1 MMTVACE
8 DDFKTGYGNVGEGMS
23 QLDVTVDFDVMNSV
37 TLNSRSA
44 VGSGTTMDG
53 ISSFYMVI
61 YNEDITKTFVNGQT
75 YKCIKVFSNGSAAVS
90 TDPDCAFSDVK
101 YSLEDNR
108 LPSESELQNNQT
120 GRLTFKLQIPSDRYR
135 VYGVANV
142 PNLEDYDLSTPDK
155 LKSIER
161 TWIKNDEVDLLAN
174 SEMFGIF
181 SVAPNREAP
190 EQAIPLQSGGA
201 TMHCWL
207 KRLASK
213 LTVSFD
219 GSDLFDDVQIFITDI
234 KVHDIAK
241 KCQLGNPNTPGLDL
255 TSDTPGKMHPAAGT
269 IRYDLENG
277 LIEDGGTIQVQ
288 PLPEDFNPMLI
299 DPNAYIHVCNNSHPY
314 NSKGEN
320 GTDISIRDN
329 RHKTDAQSFFF
340 YENRQGTGDSKFQDA
355 NGDGQIDTPNWAEV
369 DGDEGWKDKKP
380 YGTWVEVSGFYRCTT
395 AAMGS
400 NPHLGHGPIK
410 YRFMLG
416 ENIENDYN
424 VNRNTHYKLTL
435 KFKGYGNDA
444 DWHIEYN
451 EEPGISA
458 KSPVYISY
466 LYNKKM
472 MLPVKIKGKLAE
484 PYLYAT
490 IVGTDNLPS
499 TFPAVDPS
507 QLTDQTWWRPWGD
520 GTKDFPNPKS
530 ETDKNGRPV
539 YYDGYINGTYVKD
552 NITYSLPDGPWN
564 SFLTLREAKTVRI
577 AAPCSDGKPSY
588 SFPRYTDYNRTYFRT
603 MKSGYARYNIVTP
616 RTDGHDEESVGGTN
630 TVGIYTSEAL
640 KSGGETVGYV
650 ANIPLYT
657 RAKELITSTGF
668 TGNNPYS
675 AYPRRMRVRFSVRLY
690 NPQGQPEWYH
700 TYVDVIQVRRLEN
713 PKGVWRRAGSTEGF
727 HVRLMRMMDIDG
739 ENDYQAFKSEGKW
752 SAEVVGDP
760 IITLSTTTEGNGNN
774 APMSYV
780 RHIEG
785 ETDHFIDFQINFT
798 GAIGCAGVK
807 VRYHNYTC
815 EHDIFCREGY
825 DPIALAEGSYTHW
838 QANTTTP
845 YRKWS
850 TFNVYSFDKDG
861 KPEYG
866 ASPLDPGSLFRRGS
880 YTAVLSSNDT
890 QYPFPK
896 VSILSNAPNYL
907 PQLGNDPS
915 KGLFDV
921 LAKGATSVSQSK
933 WADIASESDVYNTW
947 TIGGTEKIASIND
960 FYTLANPGNPN
971 NPQLDL
977 NFQIKK
983 AYGIVYADGAIDTQ
997 SSVAMAH
1004 GYTHEDGANSPKGMR
1019 GVIVYNMNDL
1029 RQIFLPM
1036 GASGYGRRK
1045 GLSGWNASP
1054 SDVTGTLRYA
1064 SRAYYYD
1071 LLSSDITNTLQFAPL
1086 FYDLFRR
1093 PGAVYWCRD
1102 RIDTPASGSVGIY
1115 KSSAFDINYF
1125 TMGFEG
1131 FDNGSANKNTNAGG
1145 VDKAYNSDALYIRT
1159 VSD

>member
-255 TSDTPGKMHPAAGT
+255 TSDTPGKMHPAACT

-416 ENIENDYN
+416 EDIENDYN

-444 DWHIEYN
+444 DWHIQYN
-451 EEPGISA
+451 EKPGISA

-466 LYNKKM
+466 LYNKRM
-472 MLPVKIKGKLAE
+472 MLPVKIKGRLASN
-484 PYLYAT
+484 YLYAY
-490 IVGTDNLPS
+490 IIGTDNLPKD
-499 TFPAVDPS
+499 FPAVDKS
-507 QLTDQTWWRPWGD
+507 QETDQTWWRPWGD
-520 GTKDFPNPKS
+520 NSPNFPDPKN
-530 ETDKNGRPV
+530 ETDNNGKPI
-539 YYDGYINGTYVKD
+539 YFNGYINSGEW
-552 NITYSLPDGPWN
+552 PDGPWN
-564 SFLTLREAKTVRI
+564 SFLTLREVKTVRI
-577 AAPCSDGKPSY
+577 VDVNGVGRPSY
-588 SFPRYTDYNRTYFRT
+588 ADGRDSKYNRIYFQN
-603 MKSGYARYNIVTP
+603 MKSGFAKYNIVSP
-616 RTDGHDEESVGGTN
+616 RTDGHDEYSFEAGGTN
-630 TVGIYTSEAL
+630 PTGIYTSEPQI
-640 KSGGETVGYV
+640 SGDQTLGYV
-650 ANIPLYT
+650 VNIPLYT
-657 RAKELITSTGF
+657 RAKELLTSTGF
-668 TGNNPYS
+668 SGNNPYS
-675 AYPRRMRVRFSVRLY
+675 AYPRRMRVGLKVQLY
-690 NPQGQPEWYH
+690 NESGQPEWF
-700 TYVDVIQVRRLEN
+700 TSYVDVIQVRRLEN

-739 ENDYQAFKSEGKW
+739 KDDYQPFKSEGKW

-760 IITLSTTTEGNGNN
+760 IITLSTTADGSGDN
-774 APMSYV
+774 APMNRV

-785 ETDHFIDFQINFT
+785 ETDHYIDFQINFT
-798 GAIGCAGVK
+798 GASGCGGVK
-807 VRYHNYTC
+807 IRYHNYTC

-825 DPIALAEGSYTHW
+825 EPIALADGSYTHPL
-838 QANTTTP
+838 ANTTTP

-850 TFNVYSFDKDG
+850 TCNVYSFKSDG
-861 KPEYG
+861 TPEYG
-866 ASPLDPGSLFRRGS
+866 ESPLDPGSLFRRGS
-880 YTAVLSSNDT
+880 YTAILSTNET
-890 QYPFPK
+890 KYPFPAFHNI
-896 VSILSNAPNYL
+896 SPSNIPNNL
-907 PQLGNDPS
+907 PQTAGKDPS
-915 KGLFDV
+915 TGNLDV
-921 LAKGATSVSQSK
+921 LTKGSTTVTKST
-933 WADIASESDVYNTW
+933 WANISSESDAIYNDW
-947 TIGGTEKIASIND
+947 TIAGSERIATIED
-960 FYTLANPGNPN
+960 FYTLANPGDPTQ
-971 NPQLDL
+971 PKLDL
-977 NFQIKK
+977 DFVIKK
-983 AYGIVYADGAIDTQ
+983 AYGVVYADGAVDTQ
-997 SSVAMAH
+997 ATVAMAH

-1019 GVIVYNMNDL
+1019 GIIVYNMNDM

-1045 GLSGWNASP
+1045 GVDGWNPSP
-1054 SDVTGTLRYA
+1054 ADVPGTLRYA
-1064 SRAYYYD
+1064 SRAYYSD
-1071 LLSSDITNTLQFAPL
+1071 LKDADVTGLLRYAPM
-1086 FYDLFRR
+1086 FYDIFRR
-1093 PGAVYWCRD
+1093 PGAIYWCKEREN
-1102 RIDTPASGSVGIY
+1102 GSVGLY

-1125 TMGFEG
+1125 SMGFEG
-1131 FDNGSANKNTNAGG
+1131 FTNGAAAKKPADGGDNSH
-1145 VDKAYNSDALYIRT
+1145 NSDALYIRT